1 MGITD
6 CHVHMNPVWEMVA
19 GARELVGQ
27 HAKAAEY
34 ERFLRAPKE
43 FLAYLDRSGIDRA
56 VLVNYVSPDVVGYTE
71 KVNEFVTEFASA
83 DPARLI
89 AVGSVLPSR
98 PNAAEEVERLVR
110 RVHIRALKL
119 HPPHQ
124 LFAPNGYVDGTAPQ
138 LRAIY
143 EACERLTIPV
153 IFHTGTSIFPRAR
166 NRFGQPMLIEDV
178 AIDFPALTIVLAHGG
193 RPLWMDEAVFLAR
206 RFPNVYLET
215 SSIPPSKLLE
225 YFPKLEALAPK
236 VLFGS
241 DWPGPGVADIGD
253 NLRGFQ
259 ALPISR
265 SAQETI
271 LTTNP
276 EKVFPRVPP
285 S

>member
-6 CHVHMNPVWEMVA
+6 CHVHMNPVWEMVP
-19 GARELVGQ
+19 GARELVG
-27 HAKAAEY
+27 HHPKAKDY

-43 FLAYLDRSGIDRA
+43 FLEYLDRCGIERA

-71 KVNEFVTEFASA
+71 KVNEFATEFASA
-83 DPARLI
+83 DPERLV

-98 PNAAEEVERLVR
+98 ADAGTEVERLVR
-110 RVHIRALKL
+110 KVHIRALKL

-124 LFAPNGYVDGTAPQ
+124 LFAPNGYTDGSVPS
-138 LRAIY
+138 LRGIY
-143 EACERLTIPV
+143 EACERLRVPV

-178 AIDFPALTIVLAHGG
+178 AVDFPELTIVLAHGG

-215 SSIPPSKLLE
+215 SSVPPAKLLE
-225 YFPKLEALAPK
+225 YFPRLEALAEK

-241 DWPGPGVADIGD
+241 DWPGPGVADIGE
-253 NLRGFQ
+253 NLRAFQ
-259 ALPISR
+259 ALPLSPAAQ
-265 SAQETI
+265 SAI
-271 LTTNP
+271 LSVNP
-276 EKVFPRVPP
+276 EKVFRRVPP

>member
-6 CHVHMNPVWEMVA
+6 CHVHINPVWEMVP
-19 GARELVGQ
+19 GARELVG
-27 HAKAAEY
+27 HHPRSADY
-34 ERFLRAPKE
+34 ERFLRAPRE
-43 FLAYLDRSGIDRA
+43 FLEYLDRSGIERA
-56 VLVNYVSPDVVGYTE
+56 VLVNYVSPEVVGYTE
-71 KVNEFVTEFASA
+71 KVNEFVTEFAA
-83 DPARLI
+83 TDPSRLI

-98 PNAAEEVERLVR
+98 SGAGAEVERLVR
-110 RVHIRALKL
+110 QVGIRALKL

-124 LFAPNGYVDGTAPQ
+124 LFAPNGYLDGSAPQ
-138 LRAIY
+138 LRAVY
-143 EACERLTIPV
+143 EACERLEVPV

-178 AIDFPALTIVLAHGG
+178 AIDFPRLTIVLAHGG

-206 RFPNVYLET
+206 RFPKVYLET
-215 SSIPPSKLLE
+215 SSIPPTRLLE
-225 YFPKLEALAPK
+225 YFPRLEALAEK

-241 DWPGPGVADIGD
+241 DWPGPGVADIGE

-259 ALPISR
+259 ALR
-265 SAQETI
+265 LSADAQQMI

-276 EKVFPRVPP
+276 EKVFPRIPP